1 MENTEQSSAKVAPAA
16 APAGGGGAKEKI
28 EKQARQLAYDTRYK
42 VKQVMSQKSGGKLDP
57 AAVRKAYMG
66 QLNKSPAPPQ
76 VKARA
81 KQMLLGEDFINTDD
95 LLSTNIASTIEK
107 VFVEGIKK
115 VEEEVIEE
123 DTGEKKFKVRVTD
136 KKTNNSYVTNAT
148 REKITQLRANPNIS
162 SVEMTQYG
170 EPTRSAGVISKA
182 DSTKKAK
189 KDYDGDGK
197 VESPTAEYK
206 GSKDKAIKKAMKSE
220 NYDGFL
226 ELIDEKSKNSEK
238 NKWSNKKITGE
249 GVNNSKLIKVFPNDV
264 QSEQKEPVTEVLGL
278 VKKAVELPGKVAGAV
293 AGNIPVVGGA
303 VKKAVQLPGK
313 VASGIIP
320 EEVQMTEEF
329 IEESVDHAVNYF
341 SKVGLNEYGLDRV
354 IEEVGV
360 EDFTEFVF
368 DLTQQLN
375 EERDA
380 ERDPNPTPYAQVK
393 AKVDKAEARRKEKGQ
408 REYAKGAKGGDPA
421 PRKKKAAAKK
431 EAPAPAAKVEKAV
444 AKAKKVQPARP
455 ISKPG
460 LADRVRGAVKKGIE
474 RHKKAREAGRVPE
487 KRAKEF
493 GKGVVS
499 GVKTAVKAAKDVKKA
514 VVGEE
519 VLQEKQKDT
528 PDQVTAVIAMDKARK
543 ATDDAV
549 YDTEHGDKKQAKK
562 EKDYAKWQRDKGVED
577 AQKSGHPW
585 EHAKGSTREKEG
597 KKSEKHAKIQD
608 STEIIQKLIESGKFS
623 EKEIENL
630 SELVGATLGTVA
642 GAKML
647 PGVLAKAGLKG
658 ALAGKVAGGA
668 LGAAAGE
675 IIDPLKKGKDKNPI
689 SAAVG
694 GGVGTAAHGAIKG
707 ALQKSSYE
715 PETNNNVKVVVE
727 WPKWDPKGAKAKR
740 DALGTQDHT
749 IWKPG
754 FNAGLSK
761 DVDITKQGPGAVVK
775 QAAKDKGVETLKSVG
790 KAVAPIAGGL
800 GAGVLA
806 KKVTDKVMGHGVK
819 EDYGTPIKDQTDTEI
834 GDVTFD
840 AGAALPATIKAIGD
854 PREIPTSI
862 NLIKNK
868 WRAQGLKPMA
878 PMNETKEEKVEEGLG
893 TALGGALGGSVGAG
907 AVGAITGK
915 KGRKVKKAIGAGS
928 GAAAGGALGGPL
940 GAAIGGYI
948 GGKVSEETKVYESEK
963 DLIKGIL
970 DEKLAKGTTGVSFA
984 TGKHKDYKGGNNQA
998 MTEKNPKTG
1007 RQRGTSPELKAIG
1020 AHSRH
1025 KKKQWDAEAKG
1036 DHKAAAKHQS
1046 RRDAQ
1051 SFKVYQKTK
1060 RIIDRADN
1068 D

>member
-1 MENTEQSSAKVAPAA
+1 MENTEQSSAKVAPAAA

-182 DSTKKAK
+182 DASKKAK

-238 NKWSNKKITGE
+238 NKWDNKKITGE

-278 VKKAVELPGKVAGAV
+278 VKKAVQLPGKVAGAV
-293 AGNIPVVGGA
+293 AGNIPVVGGV

-320 EEVQMTEEF
+320 EEVQVTEEF

-368 DLTQQLN
+368 DLTHQLN

-431 EAPAPAAKVEKAV
+431 EAPAKVEKAV

-460 LADRVRGAVKKGIE
+460 LADRVRGAVTKGIE

-493 GKGVVS
+493 AS
-499 GVKTAVKAAKDVKKA
+499 GVKSGVKATVKFAKD
-514 VVGEE
+514 
-519 VLQEKQKDT
+519 
-528 PDQVTAVIAMDKARK
+528 
-543 ATDDAV
+543 
-549 YDTEHGDKKQAKK
+549 
-562 EKDYAKWQRDKGVED
+562 
-577 AQKSGHPW
+577 
-585 EHAKGSTREKEG
+585 
-597 KKSEKHAKIQD
+597 
-608 STEIIQKLIESGKFS
+608 
-623 EKEIENL
+623 
-630 SELVGATLGTVA
+630 
-642 GAKML
+642 
-647 PGVLAKAGLKG
+647 
-658 ALAGKVAGGA
+658 
-668 LGAAAGE
+668 
-675 IIDPLKKGKDKNPI
+675 
-689 SAAVG
+689 
-694 GGVGTAAHGAIKG
+694 
-707 ALQKSSYE
+707 
-715 PETNNNVKVVVE
+715 
-727 WPKWDPKGAKAKR
+727 
-740 DALGTQDHT
+740 
-749 IWKPG
+749 
-754 FNAGLSK
+754 
-761 DVDITKQGPGAVVK
+761 
-775 QAAKDKGVETLKSVG
+775 
-790 KAVAPIAGGL
+790 
-800 GAGVLA
+800 A
-806 KKVTDKVMGHGVK
+806 KKVV
-819 EDYGTPIKDQTDTEI
+819 
-834 GDVTFD
+834 
-840 AGAALPATIKAIGD
+840 
-854 PREIPTSI
+854 S
-862 NLIKNK
+862 
-868 WRAQGLKPMA
+868 
-878 PMNETKEEKVEEGLG
+878 KEELEILEAERKL
-893 TALGGALGGSVGAG
+893 ADRLAR
-907 AVGAITGK
+907 K
-915 KGRKVKKAIGAGS
+915 RKVYDKTTKKAMQFARDEGEAS
-928 GAAAGGALGGPL
+928 GHARYRMSS
-940 GAAIGGYI
+940 I
-948 GGKVSEETKVYESEK
+948 SREM
-963 DLIKGIL
+963 DGIR
-970 DEKLAKGTTGVSFA
+970 AK
-984 TGKHKDYKGGNNQA
+984 
-998 MTEKNPKTG
+998 M
-1007 RQRGTSPELKAIG
+1007 
-1020 AHSRH
+1020 
-1025 KKKQWDAEAKG
+1025 KKEG
-1036 DHKAAAKHQS
+1036 
-1046 RRDAQ
+1046 
-1051 SFKVYQKTK
+1051 
-1060 RIIDRADN
+1060 
-1068 D
+1068 

>member
-16 APAGGGGAKEKI
+16 APAGGGGAKERI

-42 VKQVMSQKSGGKLDP
+42 VKQSMSQKSGGKLDP
-57 AAVRKAYMG
+57 AAVRKAYIG
-66 QLNKSPAPPQ
+66 QLSKSPAPPQ
-76 VKARA
+76 VKTRA
-81 KQMLLGEDFINTDD
+81 KQMLLGEDIINVDD
-95 LLSTNIASTIEK
+95 LLSTNIASTLEK
-107 VFVEGIKK
+107 VFVEGIEK

-123 DTGEKKFKVRVTD
+123 DSGEKKFKVRVTD

-148 REKITQLRANPNIS
+148 RDKIRELRSNPNIS
-162 SVEMTQYG
+162 SVEMTEYG
-170 EPTRSAGVISKA
+170 APTRSAGVVSQSDGK
-182 DSTKKAK
+182 KKAK
-189 KDYDGDGK
+189 KDYDGDGT

-226 ELIDEKSKNSEK
+226 ELIEKSKEDK
-238 NKWSNKKITGE
+238 VGKKITGE
-249 GVNNSKLIKVFPNDV
+249 GVNNSKLVKVFPDESSSTGASV
-264 QSEQKEPVTEVLGL
+264 KEEKVEEGLGTAL
-278 VKKAVELPGKVAGAV
+278 GGAV
-293 AGNIPVVGGA
+293 AGGPGAGLVGA
-303 VKKAVQLPGK
+303 VTAKKGRKLKKAVAAGTGAALGGVIGAGALPGGATLGKAIGGYIGGK
-313 VASGIIP
+313 VADEYVP
-320 EEVQMTEEF
+320 EDELTEEF
-329 IEESVDHAVNYF
+329 INESVDHAVNYF
-341 SKVGLNEYGLDRV
+341 SKAGLNEYGLERV

-380 ERDPNPTPYAQVK
+380 ERDANPTPYAQVK

-431 EAPAPAAKVEKAV
+431 EAPAKVEKAV

-460 LADRVRGAVKKGIE
+460 LADRVRGAVTKGIE

-487 KRAKEF
+487 ARAKEF

-519 VLQEKQKDT
+519 ALQEKQKDT
-528 PDQVTAVIAMDKARK
+528 PDQVKAVIAFDKARK
-543 ATDDAV
+543 GTDDAT
-549 YDTEHGDKKQAKK
+549 YDSEHGDKKQAKK
-562 EKDYAKWQRDKGVED
+562 ERDYAKWQRDKGAED

-597 KKSEKHAKIQD
+597 KKSEKHAHIQD
-608 STEIIQKLIESGKFS
+608 SA
-623 EKEIENL
+623 
-630 SELVGATLGTVA
+630 ELVSLSKAYLSMYEDKEDVNEIVGMVA
-642 GAKML
+642 GGIAGNQLLAPALAKSGAAAAL
-647 PGVLAKAGLKG
+647 TKAGLGKGLAKAVT
-658 ALAGKVAGGA
+658 GKVASTA

-675 IIDPLKKGKDKNPI
+675 TLDPFKKKKDKSPI
-689 SAAVG
+689 GAAAGGAVG
-694 GGVGTAAHGAIKG
+694 GLTAGALGASHELKGNPLSERKIVIKLAENPVQKAWNWFVPPASKSANPKVRSGEYTPNPAAKPGLDFFNNSAAAINQPIKG
-707 ALQKSSYE
+707 ASS
-715 PETNNNVKVVVE
+715 TIKTVKKGVDTAVKIAKGT
-727 WPKWDPKGAKAKR
+727 PQALKGAGQFAKS
-740 DALGTQDHT
+740 AA
-749 IWKPG
+749 IPV
-754 FNAGLSK
+754 AA
-761 DVDITKQGPGAVVK
+761 AV
-775 QAAKDKGVETLKSVG
+775 ATKGVVDQMIG
-790 KAVAPIAGGL
+790 KNKG
-800 GAGVLA
+800 
-806 KKVTDKVMGHGVK
+806 KVE
-819 EDYGTPIKDQTDTEI
+819 EDYGTPVKDQTDAEI

-878 PMNETKEEKVEEGLG
+878 PMNEEQ
-893 TALGGALGGSVGAG
+893 S
-907 AVGAITGK
+907 
-915 KGRKVKKAIGAGS
+915 
-928 GAAAGGALGGPL
+928 
-940 GAAIGGYI
+940 
-948 GGKVSEETKVYESEK
+948 
-963 DLIKGIL
+963 IL
-970 DEKLAKGTTGVSFA
+970 DEKLAKGTTGVSFS
-984 TGKHKDYKGGNNQA
+984 TGRDDNSNQA
-998 MTEKNPKTG
+998 MTAKNPKTG
-1007 RQRGTSPELKAIG
+1007 RQRGTSPESKAIG

-1025 KKKQWDAEAKG
+1025 KQKQWDAEAKG
-1036 DHKAAAKHQS
+1036 DHKAAAKHKS